1 MVSARELLDQASAL
15 MRRNRGRSDTADI
28 PVLTDVVTETAVVVS
43 PLPSEDVP
51 LLTDV
56 AEEVV
61 VESLPLTAKT
71 FRSSGVFEGDPSDW
85 LVADT
90 VDPAMHSVTG
100 RPPDTLSVVPAVTL
114 KAAGSA
120 ATPPPE
126 ASQHDLREVAAALQP
141 EEPLLRAIDEAAAG
155 PKDAEAP
162 TLRLAASSAEA
173 GRDEQGMSDPRTPPS
188 LGEEVQGSPL
198 QFHRPREEFEPA
210 APDGTPSGT
219 EETAKQPSSEDEFR
233 TGGDGGR
240 ARGESSPQPLPDLQ
254 PRPSVGPSEA
264 EQEEERWRSLAEQIS
279 MQVLQRIDLFTDT
292 GLKEQLAAHLQPIVE
307 RAGAELVSAINMHV
321 GRLLRAYV
329 AEAIEREITQW
340 RDSQH

>member
-1 MVSARELLDQASAL
+1 MVSARELLEQASAL

-43 PLPSEDVP
+43 PLPTADVP
-51 LLTDV
+51 VLTDV

-61 VESLPLTAKT
+61 VDSVPLPGKT
-71 FRSSGVFEGDPSDW
+71 FRSPGAFEGDPSDW

-126 ASQHDLREVAAALQP
+126 GSQRNLREVAAAQQP
-141 EEPLLRAIDEAAAG
+141 EGSLQRAIDEAAAAQL
-155 PKDAEAP
+155 KDAEEP
-162 TLRLAASSAEA
+162 SL
-173 GRDEQGMSDPRTPPS
+173 RDEQGTSDPRRPPS
-188 LGEEVQGSPL
+188 LREEVEVNGSPL
-198 QFHRPREEFEPA
+198 QFHWPREEFESPT
-210 APDGTPSGT
+210 PDPTQREA
-219 EETAKQPSSEDEFR
+219 EETAERPSSEDESR
-233 TGGDGGR
+233 SGGDAGR
-240 ARGESSPQPLPDLQ
+240 ARTESPPQPLRDLK
-254 PRPSVGPSEA
+254 PRLSVGPSEV

-340 RDSQH
+340 RDSQR